1 MRKIQQSLRLSK
13 SFSENSEYAESA
25 NQQLASKRQ
34 ARRRHISHEN
44 LGEKWINTLRV
55 QPSLAD
61 EAEESRVLLGDNQ
74 DERVRS
80 AYKMLRTRTLH
91 RIRQNNWHV
100 IGVTSPLQ
108 GDGKSLTSIN
118 LALSLACETNVSV
131 VLLELDLR
139 RSSVCDHLNVDPQKG
154 LPDYLDGAATLDE
167 VLFRPEGTERL
178 AILPNTEVFDNSS
191 EVLSSAK
198 VVDLL
203 EELRN
208 SDEGRIVICDLP
220 PYLATDDALAFEPL
234 ADAFLIVVSEGQT
247 SRDALSK
254 GLDILS
260 DMPLLGLV
268 LNRSESA
275 SAGYY
280 YY

>member
-1 MRKIQQSLRLSK
+1 MRKLEQSVKWAKGLSGVA
-13 SFSENSEYAESA
+13 EYDEAA
-25 NQQLASKRQ
+25 NQRRADKRK
-34 ARRRHISHEN
+34 ARRRHIPHEN
-44 LGEKWINTLRV
+44 LGEKWINTLKV
-55 QPSLAD
+55 QPNLAD
-61 EAEESRVLLGDNQ
+61 ETDESRVLVGENQ

-100 IGVTSPLQ
+100 IGVTSPSQ

-118 LALSLACETNVSV
+118 LALSLACETTLSV

-139 RSSVCDHLNVDPQKG
+139 RPSVCDHLNVDPLKG
-154 LPDYLDGAATLDE
+154 LPDYLDGAASLEE

-178 AILPNTEVFDNSS
+178 AVLPNTEIYDNSS
-191 EVLSSAK
+191 EVLSSVK
-198 VVDLL
+198 VADML

-208 SDEGRIVICDLP
+208 TDEGRIVICDLP

-234 ADAFLIVVSEGQT
+234 ADAFLIVVSEGKT

-260 DMPLLGLV
+260 DLPILGLV

-275 SAGYY
+275 IGSYY